1 MELKMPLKNAIKQVL
16 ELEWLQEIIK
26 ILPLLLLKKL
36 ESYQK
41 IGNPVK
47 ITMELCK
54 EKNLDNLLEDYKM
67 KDNKIK
73 ELETYKTSN

>member
-1 MELKMPLKNAIKQVL
+1 MELKRPLKNAIKQVL
-16 ELEWLQEIIK
+16 ELEWLLEIIK

>member
-1 MELKMPLKNAIKQVL
+1 M
-16 ELEWLQEIIK
+16 
-26 ILPLLLLKKL
+26 LKKL
-36 ESYQK
+36 ESCQK